1 MEFTDEQRNNI
12 KEYLEENADVLN
24 NLVEEINSENGDFED
39 DIFYPMYDLDELLS
53 NQTPTE
59 ILFCASCGYDNDTS
73 TDNSHEPFDAT
84 RDYFKFNGYGNPVS
98 YSDIDYSDLIDDVI
112 NELENGV
119 VDLPDE
125 IEDMID
131 SDEDEEE

>member
-59 ILFCASCGYDNDTS
+59 ILFSASCGYDNDTS
-73 TDNSHEPFDAT
+73 TDNRHETFDAT
-84 RDYFKFNGYGNPVS
+84 RDYFKFNGYGNLVS

-112 NELENGV
+112 DELENGV

-131 SDEDEEE
+131 SDEDEE

>member
-1 MEFTDEQRNNI
+1 MEFTNEQRNNI

-24 NLVEEINSENGDFED
+24 NLVEEINSESGVFDD
-39 DIFYPMYDLDELLS
+39 DIFYPMEDLDGFLS
-53 NQTPTE
+53 SQTPTE
-59 ILFCASCGYDNDTS
+59 ILLSASCGYDNDTS
-73 TDNSHEPFDAT
+73 TDNSHESFNVN
-84 RDYFKFNGYGNPVS
+84 RDYFKFNGYGNLIS

-112 NELENGV
+112 DELENEV

>member
-24 NLVEEINSENGDFED
+24 NLVEEINSESGVFDD
-39 DIFYPMYDLDELLS
+39 DICYPMYDLDEL
-53 NQTPTE
+53 
-59 ILFCASCGYDNDTS
+59 
-73 TDNSHEPFDAT
+73 EPFDAN
-84 RDYFKFNGYGNPVS
+84 YFKFNGYGDLVS

-112 NELENGV
+112 DELENGV

-131 SDEDEEE
+131 SDEDEE